1 MAAIDSTR
9 DLSLK
14 DAMELVDDDLPDGAY
29 WAMAH
34 QMAGADYGEAWGELD
49 GDKPKRRKAQPTTC
63 PICKKP
69 FERNAFMRQ
78 HYAAKHP
85 GAKPLRK

>member
-1 MAAIDSTR
+1 MNTR
-9 DLSLK
+9 NLSIK
-14 DAMELVDDDLPDGAY
+14 DAMDLVDDDLPDGAY

-34 QMAGADYGEAWGELD
+34 HIAGADYGEAWDELKD
-49 GDKPKRRKAQPTTC
+49 GKPRQPHRPLPTAC